1 VRHSARLRVALLG
14 FTVIATL
21 LAHGTRGL
29 TGDMRQRQETTA
41 FEHLAIVGG
50 FLFVVING
58 AGRLSVDS
66 LLR

>member
-1 VRHSARLRVALLG
+1 
-14 FTVIATL
+14 
-21 LAHGTRGL
+21 L